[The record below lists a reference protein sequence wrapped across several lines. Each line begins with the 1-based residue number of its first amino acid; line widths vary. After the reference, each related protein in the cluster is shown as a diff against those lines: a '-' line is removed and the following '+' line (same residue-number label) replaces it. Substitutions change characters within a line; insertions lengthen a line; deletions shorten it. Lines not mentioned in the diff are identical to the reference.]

1 MSAILTVCRKEL
13 LDNVRDRRTMFSTL
27 AFGPLF
33 APLMFVVMMQIVVD
47 RAITSGEERLSVPII
62 GIESA
67 PNLAEFLVSRG
78 IDADPDHGLSDL
90 DAAARAVAAGT
101 PGYVVVIEDT
111 YAQSLGS
118 DRAARI
124 TLVFDRSNS
133 RDNERVQRVRNT
145 LQAYSEQMG
154 ALRLLARGVSPTVTR
169 PIIVD
174 NYDIST
180 PTGRSA
186 LVLGI
191 LTYFLLF
198 AVLMGGM
205 YLAIDTTAGER
216 ERKSLEPLLTTPV
229 SRTSLLLGK
238 VSATILFML
247 ASLAL
252 TLVGFGIAVPHLPLD
267 ELGMSSGFTPM
278 AAVFAFVLLTPFAV
292 LGAFLL
298 TLVAS
303 FTRSYKE
310 AQTWLGLLLIVP
322 TLPVAIATILN
333 TQPTPALMWVPSM
346 SQHLLITAF
355 IKQDTIAPVMLL
367 QSFFSTLLYAGLIAL
382 ATIRLYKREALLG

>member
-1 MSAILTVCRKEL
+1 VNPIFAVCRKEII
-13 LDNVRDRRTMFSTL
+13 DNVRDRRTMFSTL

-33 APLMFVVMMQIVVD
+33 APLMFVVMIQIVVD
-47 RAITSGEERLSVPII
+47 QAISSGEERLNLPII
-62 GIESA
+62 GIEAA
-67 PNLAEFLVSRG
+67 PNLEAFLTARG
-78 IDADPDHGLSDL
+78 IDADTEHALVDIES
-90 DAAARAVAAGT
+90 AARAVASRDHA
-101 PGYVVVIEDT
+101 YVVVVEDS
-111 YAQSLGS
+111 YAETFSS
-118 DRAARI
+118 DEPARI
-124 TLVFDRSNS
+124 TVVFDRSNS
-133 RDNERVQRVRNT
+133 RNSDRVQRVQASLR
-145 LQAYSEQMG
+145 AYSDRIG
-154 ALRLLARGVSPTVTR
+154 SLRLLARGVSPNVMR
-169 PIIVD
+169 PIIID

-216 ERKSLEPLLTTPV
+216 ERRSLEPLLTTPI

-238 VSATILFML
+238 VAATVAFML

-252 TLVGFGIAVPHLPLD
+252 TLIGFSIALPYLPLD
-267 ELGMSSGFTPM
+267 ELGMSSGFNALT
-278 AAVFAFVLLTPFAV
+278 AVYAFLLLAPFAV
-292 LGAFLL
+292 LGAFLM

-322 TLPVAIATILN
+322 TLPVAIATVLN
-333 TQPTPALMWVPSM
+333 VEPTQALMWVPSM
-346 SQHLLITAF
+346 SQHLLITTL
-355 IKQDTIAPVMLL
+355 IRQEPIAPLMFV
-367 QSFFSTLLYAGLIAL
+367 QSSVSTLLYAAILSAI
-382 ATIRLYKREALLG
+382 TIRLYKRETLLG

>member
-1 MSAILTVCRKEL
+1 LSPIAIVCRKEIV
-13 LDNVRDRRTMFSTL
+13 DNVRDRRTMLSTL

-33 APLMFVVMMQIVVD
+33 APLMFVVMIQIVVD
-47 RAITSGEERLSVPII
+47 RAISSGEERLDVPMI
-62 GIESA
+62 GIEAA
-67 PNLAEFLVSRG
+67 PNLEEFLAARG
-78 IDADPDHGLSDL
+78 IDSDPDHGIADL
-90 DAAARAVAAGT
+90 DAAAEAVANG
-101 PGYVVVIEDT
+101 
-111 YAQSLGS
+111 SLGYAIVLEES
-118 DRAARI
+118 YAEDFGSERPARL

-133 RDNERVQRVRNT
+133 RDSERVQRVRST
-145 LQAYSEQMG
+145 LRQFTERIG
-154 ALRLLARGVSPTVTR
+154 VLRLIARGVSPEVVR
-169 PIIVD
+169 PVIID
-174 NYDIST
+174 DYDVST

-198 AVLMGGM
+198 ATLMGGM
-205 YLAIDTTAGER
+205 YLAIDATAGER

-238 VSATILFML
+238 VAATVVFML

-252 TLVGFGIAVPHLPLD
+252 TLVGFAIALRYLPLD

-278 AAVFAFVLLTPFAV
+278 TAVSAFFLLAPFTL
-292 LGAFLL
+292 LGAFLM

-310 AQTWLGLLLIVP
+310 AQTWLGLLLLVP
-322 TLPVAIATILN
+322 TLPVAIATLLN
-333 TQPTPALMWVPSM
+333 VQPSQALMWVPSM

-355 IKQDTIAPVMLL
+355 IKQDPVAPLMVA
-367 QSFFSTLLYAGLIAL
+367 QSVASTLIYAAL
-382 ATIRLYKREALLG
+382 LALVTIRLYKREALLG

>member
-1 MSAILTVCRKEL
+1 MNPIAVVCRKEIR
-13 LDNVRDRRTMFSTL
+13 DNVRDRRTIFSTL
-27 AFGPLF
+27 AFGPIF
-33 APLMFVVMMQIVVD
+33 APLMFVVMIQIVVNQT
-47 RAITSGEERLSVPII
+47 ISSVEQRLSVPIV
-62 GIESA
+62 GIDATGNLESF
-67 PNLAEFLVSRG
+67 LAEQG
-78 IDADPDHGLSDL
+78 IDADRDHDLTDL
-90 DAAARAVAAGT
+90 DSAAEAVIQGT
-101 PGYVVVIEDT
+101 HAFVVVIEDT
-111 YAQSLGS
+111 FAENLGG
-118 DRAARI
+118 RLPARI
-124 TLVFDRSNS
+124 TVVFDRSDS
-133 RDNERVQRVRNT
+133 RSADQVQRVQTQLR
-145 LQAYSEQMG
+145 AWSETIG
-154 ALRLLARGVSPTVTR
+154 TLRLLARGVSPSVAR

-174 NYDIST
+174 AYDIST

-238 VSATILFML
+238 VSATVVFML

-252 TLVGFGIAVPHLPLD
+252 TLIGFSIATPYLPLD
-267 ELGMSSGFTPM
+267 QLGMSSGFNAKT
-278 AAVFAFVLLTPFAV
+278 AIYAFLLLAPFSV

-303 FTRSYKE
+303 FTKSYKE
-310 AQTWLGLLLIVP
+310 AQTWLGLLLLVP

-333 TQPTPALMWVPSM
+333 VEPSQALMWVPSM
-346 SQHLLITAF
+346 SQHLLITTL
-355 IKQDTIAPVMLL
+355 IRQEPIQPLMVI
-367 QSFFSTLLYAGLIAL
+367 QSVASTLIYAGLISL
-382 ATIRLYKREALLG
+382 VTIRLYKREALLG